1 MSEPEPRPQPEPHP
15 EPAPRGSLA
24 GIALG
29 ALLIVAGGAWLLH
42 ALDVV
47 DVSPEVILPA
57 ALIVIGVVLIA
68 AARRGRQGG
77 LIALGVILTILS
89 ALTASTDL
97 TGGVGDRRVEL
108 SGNEPVRDQELGI
121 GQLVVDLSD
130 LAPAGPIALSAEV
143 GIGELRVEL
152 PPDLPVRVRA
162 TSGIGQVNLFE
173 EEDGG
178 FGSEVDHVDDGFEGA
193 AASLKLELSV
203 GIGEV
208 TVTR

>member
-1 MSEPEPRPQPEPHP
+1 MTEPELPPAPPEPT
-15 EPAPRGSLA
+15 PRGSLA

-29 ALLIVAGGAWLLH
+29 ALLILAGGAWLLH
-42 ALDVV
+42 ALDIV
-47 DVSPEVILPA
+47 DVSPDVVLPG
-57 ALIVIGVVLIA
+57 ALMVLGIVLIA
-68 AARRGRQGG
+68 AARRGRQTG
-77 LIALGVILTILS
+77 LIALGVLVTILS

-97 TGGVGDRRVEL
+97 TVGVGDRQVEL
-108 SGNEPVRDQELGI
+108 SGTEPVRDQELGI
-121 GQLVVDLSD
+121 GQLVVDVSD
-130 LAPAGPIALSAEV
+130 LTPGGPVALSAEV

-162 TSGIGQVNLFE
+162 TSGIGQVNVFE

-178 FGSEVDHVDDGFEGA
+178 FGSEVDHVDVGFEGA
-193 AASLKLELSV
+193 AASLDLELSV